1 MKRFKPNIKSNI
13 LMILLLLVLIFT
25 LNLFVQNFIVKQN
38 EPYSKVQIGGKF
50 NLIDSSNKIFQS
62 SKLDIRKL
70 IYFGYTYCPDVC
82 PIDLNNVSI
91 IYKENKELTKKIQP
105 IFISVDPARDTPD
118 VIKNYLA
125 NFESSI
131 IGLTGSKEDIDDVKK
146 KFKIYTNFVE
156 NECWKNCISNIYFEL
171 NRQIIIYLFIYL
183 FTKYGIEYMIYDLSW
198 KVYVIYHKQFSMCS
212 I

>member
-13 LMILLLLVLIFT
+13 LMILLILVLIFT

-62 SKLDIRKL
+62 SKLEIRKL

-91 IYKENKELTKKIQP
+91 IYNENKELTKKIQP

-156 NECWKNCISNIYFEL
+156 NESEDDFYTIDHTSIFYLVDKNDIYIRHFSRKNFIEEFSL
-171 NRQIIIYLFIYL
+171 YLKEEGLI
-183 FTKYGIEYMIYDLSW
+183 
-198 KVYVIYHKQFSMCS
+198 
-212 I
+212 

>member
-62 SKLDIRKL
+62 SKLEIRKL

-91 IYKENKELTKKIQP
+91 IYNENKELTKKIQP

-156 NECWKNCISNIYFEL
+156 NELEDDFYTIDHTSIFYLVDKNDFYIRHFSRKNFIEEFSL
-171 NRQIIIYLFIYL
+171 YLKEEGLI
-183 FTKYGIEYMIYDLSW
+183 
-198 KVYVIYHKQFSMCS
+198 
-212 I
+212 

>member
-13 LMILLLLVLIFT
+13 LMILLILVLIFT

-62 SKLDIRKL
+62 SKLEIRKL

-91 IYKENKELTKKIQP
+91 IYNENKELTKKIQP

-125 NFESSI
+125 NFETSI

-156 NECWKNCISNIYFEL
+156 NESEDDFYTIDHTSIFYLVDKNDIYIRHFSRKNFIEEFSL
-171 NRQIIIYLFIYL
+171 YLKEEGLI
-183 FTKYGIEYMIYDLSW
+183 
-198 KVYVIYHKQFSMCS
+198 
-212 I
+212 

>member
-1 MKRFKPNIKSNI
+1 MKRFKPNVKSNM

-131 IGLTGSKEDIDDVKK
+131 IGLTGSKEDIEDVKK
-146 KFKIYTNFVE
+146 KFKIYTNFAE
-156 NECWKNCISNIYFEL
+156 NESEDDFYTIDHTSIFYLVDENDFYIRHFSRKNFIEEFSL
-171 NRQIIIYLFIYL
+171 YLKEEGLI
-183 FTKYGIEYMIYDLSW
+183 
-198 KVYVIYHKQFSMCS
+198 
-212 I
+212 

>member
-1 MKRFKPNIKSNI
+1 MKRFKPNVKSNM
-13 LMILLLLVLIFT
+13 LMILLLLVLIFS

-82 PIDLNNVSI
+82 PIDLSNVSI
-91 IYKENKELTKKIQP
+91 IYEENKELTKKIQP

-131 IGLTGSKEDIDDVKK
+131 IGLTGSKEDIEDVKK

-156 NECWKNCISNIYFEL
+156 NESEDDFYTIDHTSIFYLVDENDFYIRHFSRKNFIEEFSL
-171 NRQIIIYLFIYL
+171 YLKEEGLI
-183 FTKYGIEYMIYDLSW
+183 
-198 KVYVIYHKQFSMCS
+198 
-212 I
+212 

>member
-13 LMILLLLVLIFT
+13 LMILLILVLIFT

-62 SKLDIRKL
+62 SKLEIRKL

-91 IYKENKELTKKIQP
+91 IYNENKELTKKIQP

-156 NECWKNCISNIYFEL
+156 NESEDDFYTIDHTSIFYLVDKNDFYIRHFSRKNFIEEFSL
-171 NRQIIIYLFIYL
+171 YLKEEGLI
-183 FTKYGIEYMIYDLSW
+183 
-198 KVYVIYHKQFSMCS
+198 
-212 I
+212 

>member
-13 LMILLLLVLIFT
+13 LMILLILVLIFT

-82 PIDLNNVSI
+82 PIDLNKVSI
-91 IYKENKELTKKIQP
+91 IYKENKELIKKIQP

-156 NECWKNCISNIYFEL
+156 NESEDDFYTIDHTSIFYLVDKNDFYIRHFSRKNFIEEFSL
-171 NRQIIIYLFIYL
+171 YLKEEGLI
-183 FTKYGIEYMIYDLSW
+183 
-198 KVYVIYHKQFSMCS
+198 
-212 I
+212 

>member
-13 LMILLLLVLIFT
+13 LMILLILVVIFT

-62 SKLDIRKL
+62 SKLDIKKL

-82 PIDLNNVSI
+82 PIDLNKVSI

-156 NECWKNCISNIYFEL
+156 NESEDDFYTIDHTSIFYLVDKNDFYIRHFSRKNFIEEFSL
-171 NRQIIIYLFIYL
+171 YLKEEGLI
-183 FTKYGIEYMIYDLSW
+183 
-198 KVYVIYHKQFSMCS
+198 
-212 I
+212 

>member
-13 LMILLLLVLIFT
+13 LMILLILVLIFT

-62 SKLDIRKL
+62 SKLDIKKL

-82 PIDLNNVSI
+82 PIDLNKVSI

-131 IGLTGSKEDIDDVKK
+131 IGLTGSKEDIEDVKK

-156 NECWKNCISNIYFEL
+156 NESEDDFYTIDHTSIF
-171 NRQIIIYLFIYL
+171 YLVDENDFYIR
-183 FTKYGIEYMIYDLSW
+183 
-198 KVYVIYHKQFSMCS
+198 QFSRKNFIEEFS
-212 I
+212 LYLKEEGLI

>member
-13 LMILLLLVLIFT
+13 LMILLILVLIFT

-62 SKLDIRKL
+62 SKLEIRKL

-91 IYKENKELTKKIQP
+91 IYNENKELTKKIQP

-118 VIKNYLA
+118 VIKSYLA

-156 NECWKNCISNIYFEL
+156 NESEDDFYTIDHTSIFYLVDKNDIYIRHFSRKNFIEEFSL
-171 NRQIIIYLFIYL
+171 YLKEEGLI
-183 FTKYGIEYMIYDLSW
+183 
-198 KVYVIYHKQFSMCS
+198 
-212 I
+212 

>member
-62 SKLDIRKL
+62 SKLDIKKL

-82 PIDLNNVSI
+82 PIDLNKVSI

-156 NECWKNCISNIYFEL
+156 NESEDDFYTIDHTSIFYLVDKNDIYIRHFSRKNFIEEFSL
-171 NRQIIIYLFIYL
+171 YLKEEGLI
-183 FTKYGIEYMIYDLSW
+183 
-198 KVYVIYHKQFSMCS
+198 
-212 I
+212 

>member
-91 IYKENKELTKKIQP
+91 IYKENKELIKKIQP
-105 IFISVDPARDTPD
+105 IFISIDPTRDTPD
-118 VIKNYLA
+118 VIKNYLT

-131 IGLTGSKEDIDDVKK
+131 IGLTGSKEDINDVKN
-146 KFKIYTNFVE
+146 KFKIYTNLVADESEDDFYTIDHTSIFYLVDE
-156 NECWKNCISNIYFEL
+156 NDFYIRHFSRKNFIEEFSL
-171 NRQIIIYLFIYL
+171 YLKEEGLI
-183 FTKYGIEYMIYDLSW
+183 
-198 KVYVIYHKQFSMCS
+198 
-212 I
+212 

>member
-62 SKLDIRKL
+62 SKLDIKKL

-82 PIDLNNVSI
+82 PIDLNKVSI

-125 NFESSI
+125 NFETSI

-156 NECWKNCISNIYFEL
+156 NESEDDFYTIDHTSIFYLVDKNDFYIRHFSRKNFIEEFSL
-171 NRQIIIYLFIYL
+171 YLKEEGLI
-183 FTKYGIEYMIYDLSW
+183 
-198 KVYVIYHKQFSMCS
+198 
-212 I
+212 

>member
-1 MKRFKPNIKSNI
+1 MKRFKPNVKSNM

-131 IGLTGSKEDIDDVKK
+131 IGLTGSKEDIEDVKK
-146 KFKIYTNFVE
+146 KFKIYTNFAE
-156 NECWKNCISNIYFEL
+156 NESEDDFYTIDHTSIFYLVDENDFYIRHFSRKNFKEEFSL
-171 NRQIIIYLFIYL
+171 YLKEEGLI
-183 FTKYGIEYMIYDLSW
+183 
-198 KVYVIYHKQFSMCS
+198 
-212 I
+212 

>member
-82 PIDLNNVSI
+82 PLDLNKVSI

-118 VIKNYLA
+118 VIKSYLA

-156 NECWKNCISNIYFEL
+156 NESEDDFYTIDHTSIFYLVDKNDFYIRHFSRKNFIEEFSL
-171 NRQIIIYLFIYL
+171 YLKEEGLI
-183 FTKYGIEYMIYDLSW
+183 
-198 KVYVIYHKQFSMCS
+198 
-212 I
+212 

>member
-1 MKRFKPNIKSNI
+1 
-13 LMILLLLVLIFT
+13 MILLLLVLIFT

-82 PIDLNNVSI
+82 PLDLNKVSI

-156 NECWKNCISNIYFEL
+156 NESEDDFYTIDHTSIFYLVDKNDFYIRHFSRKNFIEEFSL
-171 NRQIIIYLFIYL
+171 YLKEEGLI
-183 FTKYGIEYMIYDLSW
+183 
-198 KVYVIYHKQFSMCS
+198 
-212 I
+212 

>member
-1 MKRFKPNIKSNI
+1 MKRFKPNVKSNM
-13 LMILLLLVLIFT
+13 LMILLLLVLIFA

-82 PIDLNNVSI
+82 PIDLSNVSI

-131 IGLTGSKEDIDDVKK
+131 IGLTGSKEDIEDVKK
-146 KFKIYTNFVE
+146 KFKIYTNFAE
-156 NECWKNCISNIYFEL
+156 NESEDDFYTIDHTSIFYLVDENDFYIRHFSRKNFIEEFSL
-171 NRQIIIYLFIYL
+171 YLKEEGLI
-183 FTKYGIEYMIYDLSW
+183 
-198 KVYVIYHKQFSMCS
+198 
-212 I
+212 

>member
-82 PIDLNNVSI
+82 PLDLNKVSI

-118 VIKNYLA
+118 VIKSYLA

-156 NECWKNCISNIYFEL
+156 NELEDDFYTIDHTSIFYLVDKNDFYIRHFSRKNFIEEFSL
-171 NRQIIIYLFIYL
+171 YLKEEGLI
-183 FTKYGIEYMIYDLSW
+183 
-198 KVYVIYHKQFSMCS
+198 
-212 I
+212 

>member
-1 MKRFKPNIKSNI
+1 MKRFKPNVKSNM
-13 LMILLLLVLIFT
+13 LMIVLLLVLIFA

-62 SKLDIRKL
+62 SKLEIRKL

-91 IYKENKELTKKIQP
+91 IYNENKELTKKIQP

-156 NECWKNCISNIYFEL
+156 NESEDDFYTIDHTSIFYLVDKNDFYIRHFSRKNFIEEFSL
-171 NRQIIIYLFIYL
+171 YLKEEGLI
-183 FTKYGIEYMIYDLSW
+183 
-198 KVYVIYHKQFSMCS
+198 
-212 I
+212 

>member
-62 SKLDIRKL
+62 SKLEIRKL

-91 IYKENKELTKKIQP
+91 IYNENKELTKKIQP

-156 NECWKNCISNIYFEL
+156 NELEDDFYTIDHTSIFYLVDKNDIYIRHFSRKNFIEEFSL
-171 NRQIIIYLFIYL
+171 YLKEEGLI
-183 FTKYGIEYMIYDLSW
+183 
-198 KVYVIYHKQFSMCS
+198 
-212 I
+212 

>member
-62 SKLDIRKL
+62 SKLDIKKL

-82 PIDLNNVSI
+82 PIDLNKVSI

-125 NFESSI
+125 NFETSI
-131 IGLTGSKEDIDDVKK
+131 IGLTGSKEDIDEVKK

-156 NECWKNCISNIYFEL
+156 NESEDDFYTIDHTSIFYLVDKNDFYIRHFSRKNFIEEFSL
-171 NRQIIIYLFIYL
+171 YLKEEGLI
-183 FTKYGIEYMIYDLSW
+183 
-198 KVYVIYHKQFSMCS
+198 
-212 I
+212 

>member
-13 LMILLLLVLIFT
+13 LMILLILVLIFT

-62 SKLDIRKL
+62 SKLDIKKL

-82 PIDLNNVSI
+82 PIDLNKVSI

-156 NECWKNCISNIYFEL
+156 NESEDDFYTIDHTSIFYLVDKNDIYIRHFSRKNFIEEFSL
-171 NRQIIIYLFIYL
+171 YLKEEGLI
-183 FTKYGIEYMIYDLSW
+183 
-198 KVYVIYHKQFSMCS
+198 
-212 I
+212 

>member
-13 LMILLLLVLIFT
+13 LMILLILVLIFT

-62 SKLDIRKL
+62 SKLEIRKL

-91 IYKENKELTKKIQP
+91 IYNENKELTKKIQP

-131 IGLTGSKEDIDDVKK
+131 IGLTGSKEDIEDVKK

-156 NECWKNCISNIYFEL
+156 NESEDDFYTIDHTSIFYLVDENDFYIRHFSRKNFIEEFSL
-171 NRQIIIYLFIYL
+171 YLKEEGLI
-183 FTKYGIEYMIYDLSW
+183 
-198 KVYVIYHKQFSMCS
+198 
-212 I
+212 

>member
-62 SKLDIRKL
+62 SKLDIKKL

-82 PIDLNNVSI
+82 PIDLNKVSI

-118 VIKNYLA
+118 VIKSYLA

-156 NECWKNCISNIYFEL
+156 NESEDDFYTIDHTSIFYLVDKNDIYIRHFSRKNFIEEFSL
-171 NRQIIIYLFIYL
+171 YLKEEGLI
-183 FTKYGIEYMIYDLSW
+183 
-198 KVYVIYHKQFSMCS
+198 
-212 I
+212 

>member
-62 SKLDIRKL
+62 SKLEIRKL

-91 IYKENKELTKKIQP
+91 IYNENKELTKKIQP

-125 NFESSI
+125 NFETSI

-156 NECWKNCISNIYFEL
+156 NESEDDFYTIDHTSIFYLVDKNDFYIRHFSRKNFIEEFSL
-171 NRQIIIYLFIYL
+171 YLKEEGLI
-183 FTKYGIEYMIYDLSW
+183 
-198 KVYVIYHKQFSMCS
+198 
-212 I
+212 

>member
-82 PIDLNNVSI
+82 PIDLNKVSI

-156 NECWKNCISNIYFEL
+156 NESEDDFYTIDHTSIFYLVDKNDFYIRHFSRKNFIEEFSL
-171 NRQIIIYLFIYL
+171 YLKEEGLI
-183 FTKYGIEYMIYDLSW
+183 
-198 KVYVIYHKQFSMCS
+198 
-212 I
+212 

>member
-13 LMILLLLVLIFT
+13 LMILLILVLIFT

-82 PIDLNNVSI
+82 PIDLNKVSI

-156 NECWKNCISNIYFEL
+156 NESEDDFYTIDHTSIFYLVDKNDIYIRHFSRKNFIEEFSL
-171 NRQIIIYLFIYL
+171 YLKEEGLI
-183 FTKYGIEYMIYDLSW
+183 
-198 KVYVIYHKQFSMCS
+198 
-212 I
+212 

>member
-82 PIDLNNVSI
+82 PIDLNKVSI
-91 IYKENKELTKKIQP
+91 IYKENKELIKKIQP

-156 NECWKNCISNIYFEL
+156 NESEDDFYTIDHTSIFYLVDKNDFYIRHFSRKNFIEEFSL
-171 NRQIIIYLFIYL
+171 YLKEEGLI
-183 FTKYGIEYMIYDLSW
+183 
-198 KVYVIYHKQFSMCS
+198 
-212 I
+212 

>member
-82 PIDLNNVSI
+82 PIDLNKVSI
-91 IYKENKELTKKIQP
+91 IYKENKELIKKIQP

-146 KFKIYTNFVE
+146 NLKST
-156 NECWKNCISNIYFEL
+156 
-171 NRQIIIYLFIYL
+171 QILL
-183 FTKYGIEYMIYDLSW
+183 KMN
-198 KVYVIYHKQFSMCS
+198 
-212 I
+212 

>member
-1 MKRFKPNIKSNI
+1 MKRFKPNVKSNM

-118 VIKNYLA
+118 VIKSYLA

-131 IGLTGSKEDIDDVKK
+131 IGLTGSKEDIEDVKK
-146 KFKIYTNFVE
+146 KFKIYTNFAE
-156 NECWKNCISNIYFEL
+156 NESEDDFYTIDHTSIFYLVDENDFYIRHFSRKNFKEEFSL
-171 NRQIIIYLFIYL
+171 YLKEEGLI
-183 FTKYGIEYMIYDLSW
+183 
-198 KVYVIYHKQFSMCS
+198 
-212 I
+212 

>member
-1 MKRFKPNIKSNI
+1 MKRFKPNVKSNM

-131 IGLTGSKEDIDDVKK
+131 IGLTGSKEDIEDVKK

-156 NECWKNCISNIYFEL
+156 DESEDDFYTIDHTSIFYLVDKNDFYIRHFSRKNFIEEFSL
-171 NRQIIIYLFIYL
+171 YLKEEGLI
-183 FTKYGIEYMIYDLSW
+183 
-198 KVYVIYHKQFSMCS
+198 
-212 I
+212 

>member
-13 LMILLLLVLIFT
+13 LMILLILVLIFT

-62 SKLDIRKL
+62 SKLEIKKL

-91 IYKENKELTKKIQP
+91 IYNENKELTKKIQP

-156 NECWKNCISNIYFEL
+156 NESEDDFYTIDHTSIFYLVDKNDIYIRHFSRKNFIEEFSL
-171 NRQIIIYLFIYL
+171 YLKEEGLI
-183 FTKYGIEYMIYDLSW
+183 
-198 KVYVIYHKQFSMCS
+198 
-212 I
+212 

>member
-13 LMILLLLVLIFT
+13 LMILLILVLIFT

-62 SKLDIRKL
+62 SKLDIKKL

-82 PIDLNNVSI
+82 PIDLNKVSI

-125 NFESSI
+125 NFETSI

-156 NECWKNCISNIYFEL
+156 NESEDDFYTIDHTSIFYLVDKNDFYIRHFSRKNFIEEFSL
-171 NRQIIIYLFIYL
+171 YLKEEGLI
-183 FTKYGIEYMIYDLSW
+183 
-198 KVYVIYHKQFSMCS
+198 
-212 I
+212 

>member
-62 SKLDIRKL
+62 SKLDIKKL

-91 IYKENKELTKKIQP
+91 IYNENKELTKKIQP

-156 NECWKNCISNIYFEL
+156 NESEDDFYTIDHTSIFYLVDKNDFYIRHFSRKNFIEEFSL
-171 NRQIIIYLFIYL
+171 YLKEEGLI
-183 FTKYGIEYMIYDLSW
+183 
-198 KVYVIYHKQFSMCS
+198 
-212 I
+212 

>member
-62 SKLDIRKL
+62 SKLDIKKL

-82 PIDLNNVSI
+82 PIDLNKVSI

-156 NECWKNCISNIYFEL
+156 NESEDDFYTIDHTSIFYLVDKDDIYIRHFSRKNFIEEFSL
-171 NRQIIIYLFIYL
+171 YLKEEGLI
-183 FTKYGIEYMIYDLSW
+183 
-198 KVYVIYHKQFSMCS
+198 
-212 I
+212 